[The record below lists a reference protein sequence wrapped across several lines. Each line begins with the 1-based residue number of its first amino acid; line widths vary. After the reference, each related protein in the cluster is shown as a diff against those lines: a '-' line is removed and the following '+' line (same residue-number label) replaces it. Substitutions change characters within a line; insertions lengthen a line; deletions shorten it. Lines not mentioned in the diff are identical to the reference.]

1 MNDVAAGDWGQW
13 VFLAVLVTC
22 FYAVWDAIY
31 YRRLMATRKVSLA
44 APFAL
49 MLLMALA
56 FALFRVAMSVAS
68 SPS

>member
-1 MNDVAAGDWGQW
+1 
-13 VFLAVLVTC
+13 LAVLVAC

-31 YRRLMATRKVSLA
+31 YRRLMATRKVSLFA
-44 APFAL
+44 LFAL

-68 SPS
+68 RPS